1 MRATVTSPWK
11 GGHMEEKIEVTSKK
25 PVILQNW
32 YRVDILVNEKYFD
45 HVFFDS
51 YKDAKEY
58 IRSHRQGEKE

>member
-1 MRATVTSPWK
+1 
-11 GGHMEEKIEVTSKK
+11 MEEKIEVTSKK